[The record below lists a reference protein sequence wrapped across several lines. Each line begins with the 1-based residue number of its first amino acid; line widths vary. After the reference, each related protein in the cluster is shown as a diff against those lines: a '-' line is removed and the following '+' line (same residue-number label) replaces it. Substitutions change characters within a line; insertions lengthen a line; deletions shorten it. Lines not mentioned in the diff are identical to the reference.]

1 MGRLTFAR
9 QHGKFVAYDVA
20 DNYHVELSEVDLS
33 RMAHEISGLLYIA
46 RLCEGVIPVR
56 VDADNLRARSN
67 ESLALGEGSSN

>member
-20 DNYHVELSEVDLS
+20 NNYHVELTEVDLA

-46 RLCEGVIPVR
+46 RLCDGVIPVR
-56 VDADNLRARSN
+56 VDADDLRARSD
-67 ESLALGEGSSN
+67 ESLAPGEGTSN